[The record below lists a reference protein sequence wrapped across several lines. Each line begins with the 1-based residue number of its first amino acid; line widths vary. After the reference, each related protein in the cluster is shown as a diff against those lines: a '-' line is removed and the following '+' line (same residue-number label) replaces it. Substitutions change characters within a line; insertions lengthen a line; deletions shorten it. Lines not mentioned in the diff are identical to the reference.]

1 MQTNTYWKYKWHK
14 NPLRKKFK
22 TSGLF
27 KSHSVWKFD
36 GYIGDKISLCL
47 KHFFFINREWWS
59 NFSTEEWNV
68 RLVPECHLMWTNM
81 NIWSFVFEAE
91 KQVHLN
97 ARG

>member
-47 KHFFFINREWWS
+47 KHFFSLIGNDEVTFPLRNEM
-59 NFSTEEWNV
+59 
-68 RLVPECHLMWTNM
+68 LDLY
-81 NIWSFVFEAE
+81 
-91 KQVHLN
+91 LN
-97 ARG
+97 AI